1 MSEVSLLK
9 QLTRSLMAG
18 LPIANQDPHRQ
29 KWHVMPAIGAL
40 NDPNGF
46 IQAHGRYHLF
56 HQWNP
61 LTCGTGASWWAHLSS
76 TDLVTWQHEPVAL
89 LPTEDYE
96 INGCY
101 SGSAV
106 LKDDKIHLLYTGNVK
121 FKDGSRTAWQC
132 LAIEQAD
139 GTYEKQGPVIAL
151 PEGYTGHVRDPKVWQ
166 HDDFWYMVLAAQAP
180 DLQGKILLYRS
191 PDLTQWELLNELAG
205 SCVNQ
210 LAEFGYMWECPDLF
224 RLGNADI
231 LLCCPQ
237 GLAAKEY
244 EYLNLYQAGYFI
256 GELDYQTHRYQ
267 HGSFHEMD
275 LGFEFYAPQTTETE
289 DGRRLMFGWL
299 GLPDDN
305 RFAQPTVQYGWVDC
319 LTCPRELIYRDG
331 QLYQTPVSELKA
343 LRSTHELNWSGLAEN
358 APALDAMSSELH
370 VDVSSPF
377 SLSFR
382 ENASL
387 KWDGQ
392 QLIFTRLNWRTQ
404 QEESRYWFGELDH
417 LQILLD
423 ASSIEIFINHGEACM
438 SARYFPSA
446 QKTQMKFD
454 GAHPVSIRHW
464 LLHSPMLECPQ
475 PTSSDVP

>member
-18 LPIANQDPHRQ
+18 LPIANKDPYRQ
-29 KWHVMPAIGAL
+29 HWHIMPSVGAL
-40 NDPNGF
+40 NDPNGL

-56 HQWNP
+56 YQWNP
-61 LTCGTGASWWAHLSS
+61 LACRAGASWWGHLSS
-76 TDLVTWQHEPVAL
+76 TDLVQWRHEPVAL

-121 FKDGSRTAWQC
+121 FADGSRTAWQC
-132 LAIEQAD
+132 VAVEQPD

-166 HDDFWYMVLAAQAP
+166 HDGLWYMVLAAQ
-180 DLQGKILLYRS
+180 S
-191 PDLTQWELLNELAG
+191 PDLKGKVLLYCSPDLKQWELLNELAG
-205 SCVNQ
+205 SYVNQ
-210 LAEFGYMWECPDLF
+210 LTEFGYMWECPDLF

-244 EYLNLYQAGYFI
+244 EYLNLHQAGYFI
-256 GELDYQTHRYQ
+256 GELDYQTHQYQ
-267 HGSFHEMD
+267 HGAFHEID

-319 LTCPRELIYRDG
+319 MTCPRELTYRDG
-331 QLYQTPVSELKA
+331 KLYQQPASELEA
-343 LRSTHELNWSGLAEN
+343 LRQDSGFTWSGLAN
-358 APALDAMSSELH
+358 TAPSLHAVAAELH
-370 VDVSSPF
+370 VDVSAPF
-377 SLSFR
+377 SLSLR
-382 ENASL
+382 GNASL
-387 KWDGQ
+387 NWDGQ
-392 QLIFTRLNWRTQ
+392 QLTLTRFNWRTQ
-404 QEESRYWFGELDH
+404 EKETRYWFGELTH

-423 ASSIEIFINHGEACM
+423 ASSMEIFINHGEACM
-438 SARYFPSA
+438 TARYFPDHADKMLRFSGDHA
-446 QKTQMKFD
+446 
-454 GAHPVSIRHW
+454 VSIHHW
-464 LLHSPMLECPQ
+464 LL
-475 PTSSDVP
+475 SSCVIE